1 MLFQIVRMNTSNT
14 HGFGRI
20 PDPPEPPEDECNG
33 EYVEGSCECCSNYEE
48 CKKMWKEEEV

>member
-1 MLFQIVRMNTSNT
+1 MLFQVVRLSNANT

-33 EYVEGSCECCSNYEE
+33 EYIEQSCEFCSMFEE
-48 CKKMWKEEEV
+48 CKKIWKEEEK